1 MKKVNGALIGG
12 IIFGVLALVFLVIG
26 IVGLVL

>member
-12 IIFGVLALVFLVIG
+12 IIFAVLALAFLVFG
-26 IVGLVL
+26 IVGLII